1 MRPSILAALV
11 LALAPLHAARADEAT
26 VVVEPLRRYGY
37 VIGDEIELRA
47 AIAVPPGYAL
57 AVESLPKPG
66 RANTFLELRAIER
79 QDGIL
84 GRLGRAATQRVS
96 LRFAV
101 VNSGADVATA
111 QTSAV
116 TLRFQREG
124 APELVAVVPQVNFTV
139 SPLTPAYVAGVA
151 GLEEMQPDVAAPAD
165 LGAHAVRSGCF
176 CMGSVRYVLAA
187 ISHGG
192 KDGCRDE
199 CSATGAFACAVA
211 EIRRQRADGARR
223 GAGGARAAAAPCVRR
238 VCGLRSRRPQPGA
251 VFRGTTMVV
260 GADGGDSRVLRR
272 LRAVL
277 LCRRR
282 GGAHGAGSPAATRAS
297 ARRPRAEEG
306 RSPMSTGLA
315 LAHPLVLLAAPLACC
330 PGCRA
335 RAPLPRFSYLRCCRV
350 TARRP
355 RSGSRCVRSPA
366 SRSSPR
372 SSGSP
377 APTADRRP
385 RRASARARRS

>member
-11 LALAPLHAARADEAT
+11 LALAPLHAPRADEAT

-151 GLEEMQPDVAAPAD
+151 GLEEMQPDVAAPAVSARMPYVRLLLYG
-165 LGAHAVRSGCF
+165 LGALLVG
-176 CMGSVRYVLAA
+176 GYLAWRQ
-187 ISHGG
+187 GWLPRRMLG
-192 KDGCRDE
+192 NR
-199 CSATGAFACAVA
+199 AFARAVA
-211 EIRRQRADGARR
+211 EIRRLRADGAA
-223 GAGGARAAAAPCVRR
+223 GAQA
-238 VCGLRSRRPQPGA
+238 
-251 VFRGTTMVV
+251 
-260 GADGGDSRVLRR
+260 
-272 LRAVL
+272 
-277 LCRRR
+277 
-282 GGAHGAGSPAATRAS
+282 
-297 ARRPRAEEG
+297 
-306 RSPMSTGLA
+306 
-315 LAHPLVLLAAPLACC
+315 
-330 PGCRA
+330 
-335 RAPLPRFSYLRCCRV
+335 
-350 TARRP
+350 
-355 RSGSRCVRSPA
+355 
-366 SRSSPR
+366 
-372 SSGSP
+372 
-377 APTADRRP
+377 
-385 RRASARARRS
+385 ARARRLHRAFDESAGFAVGDHNLEQFFAARPWSLALTPEIREFFAGSARFFYADDAAALMAPDRLLRLARALADREPRRGAVA